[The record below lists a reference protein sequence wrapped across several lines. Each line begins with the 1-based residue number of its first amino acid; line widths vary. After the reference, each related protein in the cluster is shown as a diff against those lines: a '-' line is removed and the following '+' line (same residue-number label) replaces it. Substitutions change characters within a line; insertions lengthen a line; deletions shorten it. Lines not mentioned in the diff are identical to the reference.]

1 MTTNELLEM
10 TMLHALG
17 MLEDDEREAYEAAFA
32 AASPQLQASVRAEA
46 ERMADL
52 GDLMPENEPRTELR
66 DMVLAAVRAAMH
78 ERANDQRLA
87 AERAAAP
94 AIAGSIAQG
103 GRATYAQPKLNRSP
117 RVHRVWRATSMG
129 LAAAVVAMTVVTIN
143 VQQTY
148 NNAGSNAFVAKMYDT
163 YGGQFVD
170 DTMFNPNTQRVVL
183 SAASGDETSIM
194 GASVFAN
201 PDWETTRLMV
211 KNLRQQPGDEP
222 YRLVLLDANGEIAR
236 ELTTFTSNGEV
247 QSIDIKV
254 KVNLDKDNRLAIFRG
269 MSDDI
274 ENSEPLLKS
283 VEVDM

>member
-10 TMLHALG
+10 TMLHSLG
-17 MLEDDEREAYEAAFA
+17 MLENDECAAYEAAFA
-32 AASPQLQASVRAEA
+32 AAAPQVQANIRAEA

-52 GDLMPENEPRTELR
+52 GALMPESEPRPELR
-66 DMVLAAVRAAMH
+66 DMVIAAVRAAVH
-78 ERANDQRLA
+78 ERENEQRLA
-87 AERAAAP
+87 SARHAAP
-94 AIAGSIAQG
+94 AVAGSISHG
-103 GRATYAQPKLNRSP
+103 GRSSYAQPKLNRSP
-117 RVHRVWRATSMG
+117 RVHRVWRATSIG

-148 NNAGSNAFVAKMYDT
+148 NRAGSNAFIANLYDN

-170 DTMFNPNTQRVVL
+170 DTMFSANTKRVVL
-183 SAASGDETSIM
+183 AASGSESSIM

-201 PDWETTRLMV
+201 PDWDSARLLV

-222 YRLVLLDANGEIAR
+222 YRLVVLDADGNIVR
-236 ELTTFTSNGEV
+236 EVTTFASNGEV

-254 KVNLDKDNRLAIFRG
+254 NLNTENRLAIYQG

-274 ENSEPLLKS
+274 SKAEPLLKS
-283 VEVDM
+283 VDTEM